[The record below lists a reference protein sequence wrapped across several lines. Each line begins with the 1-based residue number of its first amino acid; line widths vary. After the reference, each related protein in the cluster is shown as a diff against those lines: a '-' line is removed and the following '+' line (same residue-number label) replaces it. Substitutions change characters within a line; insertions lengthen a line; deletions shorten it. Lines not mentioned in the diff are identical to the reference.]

1 MYLSFFKKKSIVVFS
16 LISQQCSLFLF
27 VSTQAGANVLL
38 QDVNGNIPLDYA
50 VEGTESSAI
59 LLAYLDENGSPKLP
73 LKKKKTAERNT
84 LAEL

>member
-1 MYLSFFKKKSIVVFS
+1 MF
-16 LISQQCSLFLF
+16 LFLF
-27 VSTQAGANVLL
+27 VSLQAGANILL

-59 LLAYLDENGSPKLP
+59 LLAYLDENGNAKLP
-73 LKKKKTAERNT
+73 LNNSAERNA